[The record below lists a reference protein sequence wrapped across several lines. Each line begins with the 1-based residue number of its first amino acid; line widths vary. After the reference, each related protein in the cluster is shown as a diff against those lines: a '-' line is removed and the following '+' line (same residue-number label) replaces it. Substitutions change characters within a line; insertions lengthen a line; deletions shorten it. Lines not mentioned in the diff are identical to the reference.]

1 MEKTSMMETWIT
13 RGKVLLFS
21 GVFAAIANYIS
32 SSKTGAPVTPLEAV
46 PGLAMMLFCVVVG
59 CILDD
64 TLRKFKINL
73 PSILYISAISM
84 LLSIP
89 GFSPI
94 AEYFCAELNKINL
107 MSLCTPILAY
117 AGISIGKD
125 LDEFKKQGLGIMC
138 TAIAA
143 FIGTYVGSALIAQ
156 VVLMMTGVI

>member
-32 SSKTGAPVTPLEAV
+32 SSKTGAPVTPLEAI

-94 AEYFCAELNKINL
+94 AEYFC
-107 MSLCTPILAY
+107 S
-117 AGISIGKD
+117 
-125 LDEFKKQGLGIMC
+125 
-138 TAIAA
+138 
-143 FIGTYVGSALIAQ
+143 
-156 VVLMMTGVI
+156 